1 MKDNAA
7 SGSSGVGKTALV
19 IGLGRMG
26 MRHVEALKSTGV
38 AAILGWDPR
47 AEAKE
52 MATQAGVTWLEKIG
66 DAAGAS
72 PQIAIIA
79 STAPAHVDNL
89 RSVAALK
96 TVRAVL
102 CEKPMACSLAECDA
116 MTALAARENIR
127 LGVNFYRRY
136 SPPYLALKQMGDD
149 GKIMGGFVSMIVT
162 CGAGGMACNGIHYLD
177 LARWLFGCEAR
188 AVSAFYRDLKLPVTR
203 GIAFEDPGLYA
214 VVHFAGGQ
222 RLFLD
227 FSDDFGLSQRVEIC
241 APHGRVL
248 IDEESCAI
256 QIQHRPEEA
265 RPTTLRFYGASLQ
278 PLEFPYQHPAQ
289 LIATASAAA
298 KNLLDEDSPIASTAE
313 DGRHAVELYV
323 AMRLS
328 AGRGGEAVLLPLP
341 SAHDGDYYP
350 IT

>member
-1 MKDNAA
+1 MNGTDLSN
-7 SGSSGVGKTALV
+7 TALV

-26 MRHVEALKSTGV
+26 MRHVEALKGIGV

-47 AEAKE
+47 GEAEEIARK
-52 MATQAGVTWLEKIG
+52 AGVTWLGAIG
-66 DAAGAS
+66 EAAAAN
-72 PQIAIIA
+72 PRLAIIA
-79 STAPAHVDNL
+79 STAPAHLENI
-89 RSVAALK
+89 RSVIALG

-116 MTALAARENIR
+116 MIALAAQENIR

-136 SPPYLALKQMGDD
+136 SEPYLALKRMTEDGITMGS
-149 GKIMGGFVSMIVT
+149 FVSMSVT

-177 LARWLFGCEAR
+177 LARWLFGCEVR

-203 GIAFEDPGLYA
+203 GAAFEDPGLYA

-227 FSDDFGLSQRVEIC
+227 FSDDFGLGQRVEIC

-256 QIQHRPEEA
+256 EVRHRPGEA
-265 RPTTLRFYGASLQ
+265 RPATLRYYGAPLQ
-278 PLEFPYQHPAQ
+278 VLKFPHRHPDQ
-289 LIATASAAA
+289 LIAAAA
-298 KNLLDEDSPIASTAE
+298 AAAHNLLDADSPIASTAL
-313 DGRHAVELYV
+313 DGRHAVEIYV

-328 AGRGGEAVLLPLP
+328 AERGGEPVPLPLP
-341 SAHDGDYYP
+341 ASHYGDYHP